1 MSGLAQIKGMDKLIR
16 RLHATPAQVKK
27 VGDDLVKKHT
37 RALISSSGKNKGLVQ
52 IVPPSQGR
60 ANATAKKTGEKAV
73 ARDIKRVFAKSSYVY
88 DTIKNPAAKAAFW
101 ILLKKRKWEDAR
113 RIVEAESYNVRL
125 KNATIVSRP
134 DASLHMSARG
144 KQGRVK
150 SSQHVMQII
159 ANEGSLNAYIRRRQ
173 KNVGMAAASLVL
185 MYDARF
191 GALAGVPGW
200 VRRHTRS
207 FASSRMTTLTK
218 STGMHIR
225 IEFKA
230 GATSS
235 AMQRFFTAAARFR
248 LGVMQREAPHALR
261 GYMKSLQL

>member
-37 RALISSSGKNKGLVQ
+37 RAIISSSGTNKGLVQ
-52 IVPPSQGR
+52 IVPPASMDRKVFGTAARQQGEAAILR
-60 ANATAKKTGEKAV
+60 DVSRVYGTASHVYAMMRAKNRGAAAGYWKAIQRKDFVAANA
-73 ARDIKRVFAKSSYVY
+73 
-88 DTIKNPAAKAAFW
+88 
-101 ILLKKRKWEDAR
+101 LAR
-113 RIVEAESYNVRL
+113 RLSLPEVIDFTRDDGAEHQR
-125 KNATIVSRP
+125 R
-134 DASLHMSARG
+134 RG
-144 KQGRVK
+144 PNGRVRGDK
-150 SSQHVMQII
+150 PSVFVQDPRYVR
-159 ANEGSLNAYIRRRQ
+159 AWTNRKL

-207 FASSRMTTLTK
+207 FATSRMTTLTK